1 MKTFTI
7 AGYSNLNGRVK
18 PRVATGSIA
27 RRRAVLKS
35 AGHTDINLVELPEPM
50 TRQIAAA
57 YIAREFAAINYGA
70 KVPMQPDVREDFIAI
85 NSGAKVPMH
94 DVRDDFVALNS
105 ELNVEFTPESV
116 DA

>member
-50 TRQIAAA
+50 TREIAAA

-70 KVPMQPDVREDFIAI
+70 KVPMQPDVREEFIVL
-85 NSGAKVPMH
+85 NSGAKVP
-94 DVRDDFVALNS
+94 DVRNEFIALNS
-105 ELNVEFTPESV
+105 ELNVEFTPETV